1 MQGDSQHKCFEN
13 HTSSTKALNI
23 GSFSSTRKKAKKIS
37 FTPEAISLAPN
48 SSKNKRASER
58 RTNTMNTDK
67 ESSFKPLQKPT
78 KVKSFNK
85 QISFSSS
92 INTYRHILHNMN
104 CDSDEDNITIIDNN
118 EEEKNTLPPIENF
131 ESYTN
136 MEMISDF
143 YDYTEECIKMILEL
157 KKEEI
162 VKSSVKYSFNLP
174 KEDRDKKIA
183 IFDLDE
189 TLIHC
194 TGKDVSNAQYIID
207 VTLPSKQ
214 TVKIG
219 INLRPNW
226 KEALDIIKK
235 DYVIAV
241 FTASYQ
247 SYADA
252 VLNFIDPNNKYFT
265 YRLYRHHC
273 SKVTINNTPYYIKD
287 LSIIEDVDIKK
298 LLMID
303 NSVFSFAFHLDN
315 GVLVV
320 PYYDSDKDSELVLLA
335 HYFNAIAKA
344 EDVREVN
351 RKNINMNF
359 YVEKAK
365 KAMEEDSDSSG
376 SETTVKT
383 DEVKSARIPS
393 AEITLEEV
401 KKKKSSMKK
410 RSKKKEKLYLI
421 GKELNNKIESIRE
434 KLRRDERTSIQISNY
449 L

>member
-1 MQGDSQHKCFEN
+1 MQGDSHQKCFEN

-23 GSFSSTRKKAKKIS
+23 GSLSSTRKKAKKIS
-37 FTPEAISLAPN
+37 FTPKSISIAPN
-48 SSKNKRASER
+48 SSTNLRGSDR
-58 RTNTMNTDK
+58 RTNTMTTDK
-67 ESSFKPLQKPT
+67 ESSFKPLQRPA

-85 QISFSSS
+85 HISFSSS
-92 INTYRHILHNMN
+92 IKTYNHILNN
-104 CDSDEDNITIIDNN
+104 ITYDSDDDNITIIDNN
-118 EEEKNTLPPIENF
+118 EEEKPTLPPIENF

-157 KKEEI
+157 KKETI

-174 KEDRDKKIA
+174 KEDKDKKIA

-194 TGKDVSNAQYIID
+194 TGKDTSNAQYIID

-287 LSIIEDVDIKK
+287 LSIIDDVDIKK

-365 KAMEEDSDSSG
+365 KAMEEGSDSSG
-376 SETTVKT
+376 SESVKT
-383 DEVKSARIPS
+383 EEVKSSRIPS
-393 AEITLEEV
+393 EITLREV
-401 KKKKSSMKK
+401 KKKKSSIKK

-421 GKELNNKIESIRE
+421 GKELNDKIECIRQ
-434 KLRRDERTSIQISNY
+434 KLRRDEKTPIQISNY

>member
-1 MQGDSQHKCFEN
+1 MLGDSHNQCLEN
-13 HTSSTKALNI
+13 HISSSKALNI
-23 GSFSSTRKKAKKIS
+23 GSFSSTNKKTKKIS
-37 FTPEAISLAPN
+37 FTPESISLTPN
-48 SSKNKRASER
+48 SPRNTDR
-58 RTNTMNTDK
+58 RINTVMTDK

-78 KVKSFNK
+78 KSKSFNK
-85 QISFSSS
+85 HINFSSS
-92 INTYRHILHNMN
+92 VKQYNNMLKDLN
-104 CDSDEDNITIIDNN
+104 CESDDDIITIIDNH
-118 EEEKNTLPPIENF
+118 EDDRPELPSIENF

-157 KKEEI
+157 KKETI

-174 KEDRDKKIA
+174 KEDKDKKIA

-194 TGKDVSNAQYIID
+194 TGKDTSNAQYIIS

-252 VLNFIDPNNKYFT
+252 VLNFIDPYKKYFT

-273 SKVTINNTPYYIKD
+273 SKVTINNMPYYIKD
-287 LSIIEDVDIKK
+287 LSIIDDVDIKK

-335 HYFNAIAKA
+335 HYFMAIVKA

-365 KAMEEDSDSSG
+365 KAMEEGSDSSEND
-376 SETTVKT
+376 SPVKIEEEKNQRVPSTKETLK
-383 DEVKSARIPS
+383 DIK
-393 AEITLEEV
+393 

-410 RSKKKEKLYLI
+410 RSRKKEKLYLI

-434 KLRRDERTSIQISNY
+434 KLRKEGKGPLQISNY